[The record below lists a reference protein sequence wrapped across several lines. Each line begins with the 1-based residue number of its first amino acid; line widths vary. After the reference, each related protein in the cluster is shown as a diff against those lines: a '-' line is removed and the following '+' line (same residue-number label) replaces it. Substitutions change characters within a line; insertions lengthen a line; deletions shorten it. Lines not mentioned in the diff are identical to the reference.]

1 MSKLW
6 VYIIVLHLVSLLE
19 TTSAHDINSN
29 KITLIMR
36 EKTHISVVMSINL
49 LKAMNQAIA
58 PETKYADFVLSL
70 SNMDPKTFQKEY
82 ERTKAKIASGLYITS
97 KDQNRSFIRDWKW
110 PSPIVL
116 QNQFQVYVMELV
128 TGTHDHNKE
137 PIVEITG
144 EFIDKTDKSKFL
156 IQVSKEIQPALL
168 ISYRPL
174 TNWSSENKAIVIEY

>member
-1 MSKLW
+1 MFKFW
-6 VYIIVLHLVSLLE
+6 ICVVIVSVF
-19 TTSAHDINSN
+19 TSFRNTEAHDINSN

-36 EKTHISVVMSINL
+36 EKTHISVIMSINL
-49 LKAMNQAIA
+49 IKAMNQAIA

-70 SNMDPKTFQKEY
+70 SNMEPKIFQKEY
-82 ERTKAKIASGLYITS
+82 EKTKAKIASGLYIIS

-137 PIVEITG
+137 PIMEITG
-144 EFIDKTDKSKFL
+144 EIIDKNDKSKIQ
-156 IQVSKEIQPALL
+156 IQVSKEIQPILL
-168 ISYRPL
+168 VSYKPS
-174 TNWSSENKAIVIEY
+174 TTWSNENIPIPVEF